1 MIMARLI
8 PGEVTV
14 HDLDRHR
21 TQCGGILDGLIYG
34 HVYRQVIECWRHL
47 VSEQELVLREAI
59 VTPRYLSIDVRGA
72 QCS

>member
-14 HDLDRHR
+14 NDLDRRR

-34 HVYRQVIECWRHL
+34 HAYR
-47 VSEQELVLREAI
+47 
-59 VTPRYLSIDVRGA
+59 
-72 QCS
+72 